1 MRKSRKQAQGRPVGR
16 ADSQAG
22 MARSQDAES
31 RAGPEP
37 IKPGNCTRE
46 GTTRLQRAGRDRNLK
61 SPVAVPER
69 IYYPQGIATELTKEI
84 SPPRQTTI
92 GSGHRPPGTARR
104 ALPAGRLGLFGS
116 HSGSSPPGQDLA
128 DLHHV
133 GDGDLPVAVQ
143 VAPGDFLV
151 RGIGARRLSGH
162 DLAGLHHV
170 RDGHLPVLIQVAE
183 A

>member
-16 ADSQAG
+16 ADSQDAG
-22 MARSQDAES
+22 SRAGPEPEKPGSCTREDILSPRYSYRAYKGNLTTQAHNDWQRARPAAGS

-84 SPPRQTTI
+84 SPPRHTTI

-104 ALPAGRLGLFGS
+104 APWLIRFSFRLIPAGPGS
-116 HSGSSPPGQDLA
+116 CRSPS
-128 DLHHV
+128 
-133 GDGDLPVAVQ
+133 
-143 VAPGDFLV
+143 
-151 RGIGARRLSGH
+151 RR
-162 DLAGLHHV
+162 
-170 RDGHLPVLIQVAE
+170 RW
-183 A
+183 